1 MAVLFGGLLGTQG
14 AIWLLAVA
22 WFVPWVGRRGLAGEG
37 TQQGILLCFHHG
49 CDVGHDA
56 FLHVRCGRGS
66 GGSGL
71 LDSLTQAGVTFTAG
85 GCRDC
90 VCFEVLLQNFDQ
102 VLVLLLFT
110 LRIFFQKLFD
120 HSLEQPAG
128 SECLHEVV
136 DLVAVVS
143 LCFSGLLLC
152 VNFVMLGKNG

>member
-1 MAVLFGGLLGTQG
+1 VVAV
-14 AIWLLAVA
+14 
-22 WFVPWVGRRGLAGEG
+22 
-37 TQQGILLCFHHG
+37 G
-49 CDVGHDA
+49 CY
-56 FLHVRCGRGS
+56 
-66 GGSGL
+66 
-71 LDSLTQAGVTFTAG
+71 SLTQAGVTFTAD
-85 GCRDC
+85 GCRYC